1 MKRCDSLCDTP
12 EKKGAPVIFQ
22 FASGGALYENGLR
35 KFSGYIL
42 KVKAVDVSNATG
54 FVGIVSQILFV
65 KLIKSLAPGRAA
77 GGI

>member
-1 MKRCDSLCDTP
+1 LRHPGK
-12 EKKGAPVIFQ
+12 E
-22 FASGGALYENGLR
+22 GGSSHISVRLWWALYENGLR